1 MRIELKPGQAREFN
15 GLRIINTS
23 QKYSAFLLLEPVH
36 YIQEMKRHIKRESD
50 EPKEEEH
57 Y

>member
-36 YIQEMKRHIKRESD
+36 YIQEMKRHIKREAD